1 MPVAEMPDTQNPSPR
16 RKSRAAMV
24 IVAIVLVLVVV
35 TFVGRNVFYLREDVE
50 GSEPVQTN

>member
-1 MPVAEMPDTQNPSPR
+1 MPDPQNPSPR
-16 RKSRAAMV
+16 RKIRAAMV

-50 GSEPVQTN
+50 SSEPVQTN